1 MLKGKKILIGISG
14 SIAAYKIIYL
24 TRLLIK
30 AGAEVRVVMSPA
42 AVQFVSPLVLST
54 LSGNKVLVNMFEDD
68 VWANHVMLGRW
79 ADLMLM
85 APLSCNTLGKMANGL
100 CDNLLLSVYLSATCK
115 VVCAPAMDEDMWH
128 HPATQKNIATLR
140 ENGNTVLTVNSGEL
154 ASGLVGEGRMQEP
167 EELFIEIKKHFRKN
181 DLNGYKVLITSG
193 PTYEAIDPVRF
204 IANHS
209 SGKMGKALSEA
220 FYEQGAEVIFITGK
234 SNYLPV
240 YQEITIVNVTSAEDM
255 YRETIAHF
263 PECNIAVLAAA
274 VADYTP
280 ETTAAQKIKKSEAQ
294 FDLPLKRTKDIL
306 KELGKQKTTQ
316 LLIGFALETNNE
328 LENARKKLEEKNADF
343 IVLNSM
349 NDPEAGFGH
358 DTNKVTI
365 LGKNIENISTNT
377 LTKNEL
383 SDFIVQIIKERYNA

>member
-1 MLKGKKILIGISG
+1 MIGISG

-24 TRLLIK
+24 TRLLVK
-30 AGAEVRVVMSPA
+30 AGAEVRIVMSPA

-54 LSGNKVLVNMFEDD
+54 LSGNKVLVNMFDDD

-79 ADLMLM
+79 ADLMLI

-115 VVCAPAMDEDMWH
+115 VICAPAMDEDMWH

-140 ENGNTVLTVNSGEL
+140 ERGNTVLTVNSGEL

-167 EELFIEIKKHFRKN
+167 DELFIEIKKHFRKN
-181 DLNGYKVLITSG
+181 GLDGYKVLITSG
-193 PTYEAIDPVRF
+193 PTHEAIDPVRF
-204 IANHS
+204 VANHS
-209 SGKMGKALSEA
+209 SGKMGKALAEA
-220 FYEQGAEVIFITGK
+220 FYEQGADVIFITGK

-240 YQEITIVNVTSAEDM
+240 YQDIKIINATSAEDM
-255 YRETIAHF
+255 YREAVAKF

-280 ETTAAQKIKKSEAQ
+280 ETVAGQKIKKTETH
-294 FDLPLKRTKDIL
+294 FNLPLKRTKDIL

-328 LENARKKLEEKNADF
+328 LENARKKLEDKNADL

-349 NDPEAGFGH
+349 NDPEAGFSH

-365 LGKNIENISTNT
+365 LGRDIENISTNT
-377 LTKNEL
+377 LTKKEL
-383 SDFIVQIIKERYNA
+383 SDFIVQIVKEKYNLL